1 MEELPILKQEG
12 RPRKEYNMNSFE
24 SIYHLISDEANK
36 DYLGHYRQ
44 EILHELSRD
53 EFIKS
58 VKFNVTNNR
67 YDAISI
73 IDLLYPIYC
82 KYWNA
87 PKMEILRYIFDWV
100 LSLSFPEK
108 VNRSFNEDLKPLVLF
123 YLNLLRSISQYEMKH
138 AAKDNKYVYPL
149 EFLTEEEEKS
159 CTGEYKM
166 FKKAFLDNWI
176 YELMKMDM
184 ALTGHNTL
192 EHILGVNYVSLY
204 IARQIKMLN
213 LPIDLGIVAGSSLG
227 HDIGKY
233 GVLDADAKRVPYLH
247 YYYTEKWFERFNL
260 KKIGHIATNHSTW
273 DLELENLPLESLIL
287 IYSDFRVK
295 NKNGKIH
302 VFSLKE
308 AYDVILNKLDNV
320 DKNKEL
326 RYAKVYNKLKDF
338 EDYIINLGVDTTLN
352 DNFQLKNE
360 QSKPYTLLNGDDI
373 IKNLKYLAINHNIRL
388 LSKLYDD
395 QSFNSILEMARTEY
409 NWRKVRL
416 YLYIFKEYSTYL
428 TQYQKMVTLN
438 YVTDLLL
445 HREDDI
451 RREASELIGL
461 LISKYDEE
469 YRKEI
474 PKSAKVVKHGIS
486 SETILDQMLKKIL
499 FPDHKLVE
507 SQNEWL
513 YNLQN
518 IISSLFANC
527 RTEHYEKYTKVLIKY
542 YDTFKSMP
550 ATSQLYLCQTINYIP
565 LEHLESNALRKILQ
579 YILHQLDSD
588 ILEVRLTILSVIDR
602 ISQRFIKDQ
611 GFKKSIESWILNNL
625 SPSENVAEN
634 YLKYRIAINLDMQ
647 KNIIELLKNNYKKD
661 EENISVIFLKNLK
674 TATEWINK
682 KINID
687 ILYDQVKKSPGTI
700 GFHTSMHLC
709 NLLKVSAAEKV
720 RNYAGLTLLN
730 IFKFLSLEERN
741 DIVVELLR
749 ALEMENYQFTKFIPN
764 YLGELLLYLHP
775 EELDEVIDDFEEKI
789 KQSNT
794 KLVFLLLKTISIA
807 IENYPVYITRFKEDE
822 ITNKNRLV
830 RLISL
835 ILNGMVSFDYDIKTE
850 AFRILAWDIFNSKKL
865 DLKEKLNIFKY
876 IAKKI
881 LTLLDD
887 MEDDEFMLLINSAS
901 LNHIY
906 RFIAD
911 YEFHFGRF
919 ELESKDKI
927 AFFPGSFDPFSLSH
941 KEIALEIRNHGFEVY
956 LAVDEF
962 SWSKRVQPHKYRK
975 NIISMTIG
983 HEMDIYL
990 FPSDIPININNDNDL
1005 IKLKDLF
1012 KNKEVYIVV
1021 GTDVLVNA
1029 SAYKK
1034 DGILK
1039 DFSHIIFDRKSL
1051 NSIDDEKSTVEEKI
1065 KEIRGKILRLSL
1077 PPKYEDI
1084 SSSQIRR
1091 AIDLNMDIS
1100 KEMDP
1105 LALQYIYKYGLYLN
1119 EPRFKSLVQTKT
1131 IEIEVINKMD
1141 DKLLKYIHDNFGPE
1155 IDINSLQSFRGKED
1169 LNILLL
1175 KDAINNAL
1183 LGFSVFY
1190 WIKNANL
1197 YDEFKDTE
1205 ITIYF
1210 RERLKGRIALIP
1222 ILYVKYKSSYL
1233 SEVILNETLSKC
1245 VELEYNNAIY
1255 VNLSNY
1261 QDQNQIIEN
1270 LTVQGFIKTP
1280 FYFNNNPIYI
1290 VDMSKPITLSQ
1301 DIETLL
1307 KPPFDNN
1314 KSIANIIEKT
1324 RKRLKKAIS
1333 NLYPGEL
1340 VLVYNRDMI
1349 YSKLIQIIC
1358 DINEVPIEQGN
1369 RKILGPYMCVPFG
1382 SILNGRIL
1390 PNTVTKSMHTEKIF
1404 NAEIKNFTIG
1414 AFPNYLSLDNQA
1426 KMLSSFNRP
1435 IILVDDLLHKGYR
1448 LNVIEPI
1455 LRNNNIEIKKLV
1467 VGILTGRGKE
1477 LGKTR
1482 NIEVDSA
1489 YFVPNLKLWF
1499 NESAQYPFI
1508 GGDAVFREEYGQD
1521 YLIPSINF
1529 ILPYVSPSFIK
1540 GATIRSIYEFSE
1552 VCLVNTIEIFDEIQK
1567 VYQEIN
1573 GKSLIIRNLGKIFS
1587 FPRKPDTCIY
1597 ADSVRNLKPTD
1608 YLEKDLENLK
1618 RIENIVLR

>member
-1 MEELPILKQEG
+1 MKNSCEL
-12 RPRKEYNMNSFE
+12 
-24 SIYHLISDEANK
+24 IYSLISNEANK
-36 DYLGHYRQ
+36 DYLDHYRE
-44 EILHELSRD
+44 EILHELSKD
-53 EFIKS
+53 EFMESIRY
-58 VKFNVTNNR
+58 NVVNNR

-73 IDLLYPIYC
+73 IDLLYPIYS
-82 KYWNA
+82 KYWNTS
-87 PKMEILRYIFDWV
+87 KIEILKYIFDWV
-100 LSLSFPEK
+100 LNLSFPEK
-108 VNRSFNEDLKPLVLF
+108 VNRYFNGNLNPLVLF
-123 YLNLLRSISQYEMKH
+123 YLNLLRIVSQYEMKYVT
-138 AAKDNKYVYPL
+138 KKNKYIYPL
-149 EFLTEEEEKS
+149 EFLTKEEEKNCS
-159 CTGEYKM
+159 NEYKL

-176 YELMKMDM
+176 YELMKIDLD
-184 ALTGHNTL
+184 LTGHNTL
-192 EHILGVNYVSLY
+192 EHILGVNHISLY
-204 IARQIKMLN
+204 IGRQLKTLN
-213 LPIDLGIVAGSSLG
+213 FPIDLGIIVGSSLG

-233 GVLDADAKRVPYLH
+233 GVQDVDAKRVPYLH
-247 YYYTEKWFERFNL
+247 YYYTEKWFEKFNL

-295 NKNGKIH
+295 NKDGKIH
-302 VFSLKE
+302 IFSLKE

-326 RYAKVYNKLKDF
+326 RYEKVYHKLKDF
-338 EDYIINLGVDTTLN
+338 EDYIINLGVDITLN
-352 DNFQLKNE
+352 GNLKNKKE
-360 QSKPYTLLNGDDI
+360 SRPYTLLNGDDVI
-373 IKNLKYLAINHNIRL
+373 NNIKYLAINHNIKL
-388 LSKLYDD
+388 MANLYDD
-395 QSFNSILEMARTEY
+395 QSFNNILEMARTEY

-428 TQYQKMVTLN
+428 TQHQKIVTLN
-438 YVTDLLL
+438 YVTELLL

-474 PKSAKVVKHGIS
+474 PKSAKIIRADLT
-486 SETILDQMLKKIL
+486 SEVLLEQMLKKIL
-499 FPDHKLVE
+499 YPDHKLIE
-507 SQNEWL
+507 SQNEWQ

-527 RTEHYEKYTKVLIKY
+527 RVEHYEKYSKVLIRY
-542 YDTFKSMP
+542 YDDFKSMSP
-550 ATSQLYLCQTINYIP
+550 TSQLYLCQTLNYIP
-565 LEHLESNALRKILQ
+565 LEYLEINDYKKILD
-579 YILHQLDSD
+579 YILYQLDSN
-588 ILEVRLTILSVIDR
+588 ILEIRLTILDIICIICNR
-602 ISQRFIKDQ
+602 IIKNDS
-611 GFKKSIESWILNNL
+611 FKNSIENWILDNL

-634 YLKYRIAINLDMQ
+634 YLKYRIAIKLQMH
-647 KNIIELLKNNYKKD
+647 KNIIELLENNYKKD

-709 NLLKVSAAEKV
+709 NLLKVSATEKV

-741 DIVVELLR
+741 DIVIELLR

-764 YLGELLLYLHP
+764 YLGQLLLYLHP
-775 EELDEVIDDFEEKI
+775 VELDEVIDDFEEKI

-807 IENYPVYITRFKEDE
+807 IESYHEYIERFKEDE
-822 ITNKNRLV
+822 ATSKNRLI

-835 ILNGMVSFDYDIKTE
+835 ILNGMVSFNDDIKTE
-850 AFRILAWDIFNSKKL
+850 AFRIIAWDIFNSKKL
-865 DLKEKLNIFKY
+865 NLKQKYNIFKY
-876 IAKKI
+876 IAKKV
-881 LTLLDD
+881 LTLIDE

-911 YEFHFGRF
+911 YEFQFGKF
-919 ELESKDKI
+919 TLESTNKV

-983 HEMDIYL
+983 HEKDIYL
-990 FPSDIPININNDNDL
+990 FPSDIPININND
-1005 IKLKDLF
+1005 KDLF
-1012 KNKEVYIVV
+1012 KLKSIFEDKDIYIVV

-1034 DGILK
+1034 EGILK
-1039 DFSHIIFDRKSL
+1039 DFSHIIFDRKSI
-1051 NSIDDEKSTVEEKI
+1051 NSIDDDKAIVEERI
-1065 KEIRGKILRLSL
+1065 KEIRGKVIRLSL
-1077 PPKYEDI
+1077 SPQYEDI
-1084 SSSQIRR
+1084 SSSHIRR

-1105 LALQYIYKYGLYLN
+1105 LAQQYIYKYGLYLN
-1119 EPRFKSLVQTKT
+1119 EPRFKSLIQTKT
-1131 IEIEVINKMD
+1131 IEIEVINKID
-1141 DKLLKYIHDNFGPE
+1141 NKVLNEIHDNFSSE
-1155 IDINSLQSFRGKED
+1155 IDVNSLLSFKGKED
-1169 LNILLL
+1169 LHLLL
-1175 KDAINNAL
+1175 FKDAINNVL
-1183 LGFSVFY
+1183 LGFSIFY
-1190 WIKNANL
+1190 WIRNADL
-1197 YDEFKDTE
+1197 YDEFEDTA
-1205 ITIYF
+1205 ITNYF
-1210 RERLKGRIALIP
+1210 REKLRGRTVLIP
-1222 ILYVKYKSSYL
+1222 ILYIKDKSSHL

-1245 VELEYNNAIY
+1245 VELEYNHAIY
-1255 VNLSNY
+1255 VNLANY
-1261 QDQNQIIEN
+1261 QNQNQIIDN
-1270 LTVQGFIKTP
+1270 LSIQGFLKTP
-1280 FYFNNNPIYI
+1280 FNHNNNPIYI

-1307 KPPFDNN
+1307 KPPFDINE
-1314 KSIANIIEKT
+1314 SIENVIGKT
-1324 RKRLKKAIS
+1324 RYKLKKAIS

-1358 DINEVPIEQGN
+1358 DINEVPIKQGI
-1369 RKILGPYMCVPFG
+1369 RKALGPYMCVPFG

-1404 NAEIKNFTIG
+1404 DTKIKNFTIG
-1414 AFPNYLSLDNQA
+1414 ASPNYLSLDNQA

-1455 LRNNNIEIKKLV
+1455 LRNCNIEIKKLV

-1477 LGKTR
+1477 LGRAR
-1482 NIEVDSA
+1482 NIDVDTA

-1508 GGDAVFREEYGQD
+1508 GGDAVLSEEYNQD

-1540 GATIRSIYEFSE
+1540 GTTIKSIYELSE
-1552 VCLVNTIEIFDEIQK
+1552 TCLVNTIDIFDEIQK

-1573 GKSLIIRNLGKIFS
+1573 GKSLTIRNLGKIFS

-1597 ADSVRNLKPTD
+1597 ADLIRNLKPTD
-1608 YLEKDLENLK
+1608 YLKKDLENLK

>member
-1 MEELPILKQEG
+1 MRSSCELIH
-12 RPRKEYNMNSFE
+12 S
-24 SIYHLISDEANK
+24 LISDEAKK
-36 DYLGHYRQ
+36 DYLDRYRE
-44 EILHELSRD
+44 EILNELSKN
-53 EFIKS
+53 EFMESIRS
-58 VKFNVTNNR
+58 NVVNNR

-73 IDLLYPIYC
+73 IDLLYPMYY
-82 KYWNA
+82 KYWNT
-87 PKMEILRYIFDWV
+87 PKMEILKYIFDWA
-100 LSLSFPEK
+100 LNLSFPEK
-108 VNRSFNEDLKPLVLF
+108 VNRYFNEELDPLVLF
-123 YLNLLRSISQYEMKH
+123 YLNLLRAISQYEIKY
-138 AAKDNKYVYPL
+138 AIKNNKYIYPL

-159 CTGEYKM
+159 CSNEYKV

-176 YELMKMDM
+176 YELMKIDM

-192 EHILGVNYVSLY
+192 EHILGVNHISLY
-204 IARQIKMLN
+204 ISRQLKMLD
-213 LPIDLGIVAGSSLG
+213 LPIDLGIIVGSSLG

-233 GVLDADAKRVPYLH
+233 GVLDIDSKKVPYYH
-247 YYYTEKWFERFNL
+247 YYYTERWFERFNL

-295 NKNGKIH
+295 NKDGKIH

-308 AYDVILNKLDNV
+308 AYDVILNKLDNL

-326 RYAKVYNKLKDF
+326 RYEKVYNKLKDF
-338 EDYIINLGVDTTLN
+338 EDYIINLGVDITL
-352 DNFQLKNE
+352 DGNFQNNKNP
-360 QSKPYTLLNGDDI
+360 KPYTLLSDDDI
-373 IKNLKYLAINHNIRL
+373 INNIKYLAINHNIRL
-388 LSKLYDD
+388 MAKLYDD

-416 YLYIFKEYSTYL
+416 YLHIFKEYSTYL
-428 TQYQKMVTLN
+428 TQHQKIVTLN

-461 LISKYDEE
+461 LISQYDEE

-474 PKSAKVVKHGIS
+474 PKSAKIARTDFT
-486 SETILDQMLKKIL
+486 SEVLLEQMLKKIL
-499 FPDHKLVE
+499 YPDHKLVE
-507 SQNEWL
+507 SQNEWQ

-518 IISSLFANC
+518 IISSLFTNC
-527 RTEHYEKYTKVLIKY
+527 RVEHYKKYSKVLIKY
-542 YDTFKSMP
+542 YDAFKSMS
-550 ATSQLYLCQTINYIP
+550 ATSQLYLCQTVNYIP
-565 LEHLESNALRKILQ
+565 LEYLESSDLKKILE
-579 YILHQLDSD
+579 YILYQLDSN
-588 ILEVRLTILSVIDR
+588 ILEVRLTILNIIDR
-602 ISQRFIKDQ
+602 ICHRFIKDDR
-611 GFKKSIESWILNNL
+611 FKSSIESWILNNL
-625 SPSENVAEN
+625 SSSKNVAEN
-634 YLKYRIAINLDMQ
+634 YLKYRIAIKLNMQ
-647 KNIIELLKNNYKKD
+647 NNIIELLENNYKED
-661 EENISVIFLKNLK
+661 EENISEIFLKNLK
-674 TATEWINK
+674 TATEWIIK

-687 ILYDQVKKSPGTI
+687 ILYDQVKKSPSSI
-700 GFHTSMHLC
+700 GFHTGMHLC

-730 IFKFLSLEERN
+730 IFKFLSLGERN

-749 ALEMENYQFTKFIPN
+749 ALEMQNYQFTKFIPN
-764 YLGELLLYLHP
+764 YLGQLLLYLHP
-775 EELDEVIDDFEEKI
+775 IELDEVIDDFEEKI

-794 KLVFLLLKTISIA
+794 KVVFLLLKTISIA
-807 IENYPVYITRFKEDE
+807 IENYHEYIERFKEDE
-822 ITNKNRLV
+822 TANKNRLI
-830 RLISL
+830 RLITL
-835 ILNGMVSFDYDIKTE
+835 ILNGMVSFNDDIKTE

-865 DLKEKLNIFKY
+865 DLKQKSNIFKH

-881 LTLLDD
+881 LTLIDE
-887 MEDDEFMLLINSAS
+887 MEDDEFILLINSAS

-911 YEFHFGRF
+911 YEFQFGKF
-919 ELESKDKI
+919 ELESTDKI

-975 NIISMTIG
+975 KIISMTIG
-983 HEMDIYL
+983 HEKDIYL

-1005 IKLKDLF
+1005 LKLKSIF
-1012 KNKEVYIVV
+1012 KDKDIYIVV

-1034 DGILK
+1034 EGILK
-1039 DFSHIIFDRKSL
+1039 DFSHIIFDRKSI
-1051 NSIDDEKSTVEEKI
+1051 NSIDDDKSIVEEKI
-1065 KEIRGKILRLSL
+1065 KKIKGKVIRLSL
-1077 PPKYEDI
+1077 SPQYEDI
-1084 SSSQIRR
+1084 SSSHIRR

-1105 LALQYIYKYGLYLN
+1105 LAQQYIYKYGLYLN
-1119 EPRFKSLVQTKT
+1119 EPRFKSLIQTKT
-1131 IEIEVINKMD
+1131 IEIEIINKID
-1141 DKLLKYIHDNFGPE
+1141 ENALKDIHDNFGFE
-1155 IDINSLQSFRGKED
+1155 IDINNLLKFKGKED
-1169 LNILLL
+1169 LHLLLL
-1175 KDAINNAL
+1175 KDAINNVL

-1190 WIKNANL
+1190 WIRNANL
-1197 YDEFKDTE
+1197 YDEFGDTA
-1205 ITIYF
+1205 ITNYF
-1210 RERLKGRIALIP
+1210 REKLTGRIVLIP
-1222 ILYVKYKSSYL
+1222 ILYVKYKSSHL

-1245 VELEYNNAIY
+1245 VELEYNHAIY
-1255 VNLSNY
+1255 INLTDY

-1270 LTVQGFIKTP
+1270 LTIQGFVKTP
-1280 FYFNNNPIYI
+1280 FNYNNNPIYI

-1307 KPPFDNN
+1307 KPPFDINR
-1314 KSIANIIEKT
+1314 SIESIIGKT
-1324 RKRLKKAIS
+1324 RYRLKKAIS

-1358 DINEVPIEQGN
+1358 DINEVPIKQGI
-1369 RKILGPYMCVPFG
+1369 RTALGPYMCVPFG

-1404 NAEIKNFTIG
+1404 DTKIKSFTIG

-1467 VGILTGRGKE
+1467 VSILTGRGKE
-1477 LGKTR
+1477 LGKAR
-1482 NIEVDSA
+1482 NIDVNSA

-1508 GGDAVFREEYGQD
+1508 GGDAVLREEYNQD
-1521 YLIPSINF
+1521 YLIPSINL
-1529 ILPYVSPSFIK
+1529 ILPYVSPAFIK
-1540 GATIRSIYEFSE
+1540 GAAIKSIYELSE
-1552 VCLVNTIEIFDEIQK
+1552 TCLINTIEIFEEIQK

-1573 GKSLIIRNLGKIFS
+1573 GKSLTIRNLGKIFS
-1587 FPRKPDTCIY
+1587 FPRKPDTCIST
-1597 ADSVRNLKPTD
+1597 DSMRNIKPTD
-1608 YLEKDLENLK
+1608 YLKKDLENLK
-1618 RIENIVLR
+1618 RIENIVR